1 VAAQAYLNGFA
12 PCVIASG
19 GRRWGS
25 QVEAHTLRDE
35 LVRAGVPSKDV
46 FLDLLSLTTHENAL
60 FSAALLHR
68 LRGEGRISGAEQA
81 CTTARVL
88 VVTCSWHMRRALE
101 DFRATG
107 VDPSPLPAGVSTAGS
122 FRKVLR
128 SGHESICRWLDR
140 RAIRRS
146 TLIERS
152 ALP

>member
-1 VAAQAYLNGFA
+1 MAAQAYLNGLA

-35 LVRAGVPSKDV
+35 VVRAGVPPKDI

-60 FSAALLHR
+60 FSAALLRR
-68 LRGEGRISGAEQA
+68 LRTEGRISGAGHA
-81 CTTARVL
+81 STPLRVL
-88 VVTCSWHMRRALE
+88 VVTCSWHMPRALE

-107 VDPSPLPAGVSTAGS
+107 VDASPLPAEASPAS
-122 FRKVLR
+122 PFRQMVR
-128 SGHESICRWLDR
+128 SGHERICRFLDR

-152 ALP
+152 TLP